1 MNSLTLRGLTL
12 GEGKPKIIVPLCAGN
27 QEALL
32 QKASALSSHPF
43 DLVEWRADFMDAVHA
58 ADTPDHA
65 LAAELSRCAKALRGL
80 LGDTPLLFTL
90 RSQKEGGEAL
100 LPPSR
105 YMILN
110 QAAAESGAVDLVD
123 VELSC
128 GADCVQENI
137 RRIHAAGVH
146 VIASSHDFQK
156 TPEQAVLT
164 ERLLAMQRCG
174 ADIAKLA
181 VMPQSA
187 ADVLTL
193 LAATEEVHRLHPE
206 LPLVTMSMG
215 ELGVLSR
222 ISGELFGSCMSF
234 AAAGESSAPGQLSAK
249 MLSQL
254 LSVLHEDGRPSVS

>member
-1 MNSLTLRGLTL
+1 MF
-12 GEGKPKIIVPLCAGN
+12 
-27 QEALL
+27 EADL
-32 QKASALSSHPF
+32 PF
-43 DLVEWRADFMDAVHA
+43 DHKTMHLKLEDKNFAGLMEGHQNEFKPEASQEELVEKSLDNPYGSPKLEELCRGKRDIVIISS
-58 ADTPDHA
+58 DHT
-65 LAAELSRCAKALRGL
+65 R
-80 LGDTPLLFTL
+80 PV
-90 RSQKEGGEAL
+90 
-100 LPPSR
+100 PSR
-105 YMILN
+105 VTMPIL
-110 QAAAESGAVDLVD
+110 L
-123 VELSC
+123 
-128 GADCVQENI
+128 

-215 ELGVLSR
+215 ELGILSR

-234 AAAGESSAPGQLSAK
+234 AAAGESSAPGHQFAGVAFICGL
-249 MLSQL
+249 MCVVML